1 MKIMIGLNSQMV
13 REVAYEVYLLEC
25 FNLGVLLNQ
34 FLLYFVTVPPIQS
47 LNSVSPFSHKKEG
60 RKAAEVLGYDER
72 KWNKGKDTKVM
83 KKYWDDLTDEE
94 QIAATVLGYDD
105 EMWDQS

>member
-1 MKIMIGLNSQMV
+1 
-13 REVAYEVYLLEC
+13 
-25 FNLGVLLNQ
+25 
-34 FLLYFVTVPPIQS
+34 
-47 LNSVSPFSHKKEG
+47 
-60 RKAAEVLGYDER
+60 
-72 KWNKGKDTKVM
+72 M